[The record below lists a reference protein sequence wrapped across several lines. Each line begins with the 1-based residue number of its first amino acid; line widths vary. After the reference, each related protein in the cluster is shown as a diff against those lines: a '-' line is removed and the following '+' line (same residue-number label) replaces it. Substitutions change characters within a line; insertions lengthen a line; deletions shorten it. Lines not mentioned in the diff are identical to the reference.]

1 MSLTRSRKY
10 FTVTKTASNSSSEC
24 IGKTLNFNC
33 GLSDVHNIIAFQ
45 LKLDVPSKKPRWCT
59 YRSFRNFDVVN
70 FNMDLESNLSQ
81 LNFSED
87 NDVNDAY
94 EAFTNA
100 ILSATNK
107 HAPLKKKQI
116 LPKPVPYMNK
126 TLKQAI
132 YKKRMLFNKFQ
143 KCRNSKN
150 WEKFRQQRNLVTKL
164 KENLLINI
172 LLKGVWE
179 VVNQKISSQL

>member
-1 MSLTRSRKY
+1 MS
-10 FTVTKTASNSSSEC
+10 
-24 IGKTLNFNC
+24 FN
-33 GLSDVHNIIAFQ
+33 DVVHNIIAFQ
-45 LKLDVPSKKPRWCT
+45 MNLDVPSKKPRWCT

-87 NDVNDAY
+87 NDVIDTY

-100 ILSATNK
+100 ILSVTNE
-107 HAPLKKKQI
+107 HAPLKKNKI
-116 LPKPVPYMNK
+116 LPKHVPYMNK

-132 YKKRMLFNKFQ
+132 YKTNMLFNKFQ

-150 WEKFRQQRNLVTKL
+150 
-164 KENLLINI
+164 
-172 LLKGVWE
+172 
-179 VVNQKISSQL
+179 